1 MRRECTPL
9 LKCCYRRRG
18 YTPRSLK
25 LSVAATAGGGAS
37 NPSLTKVLQP
47 RRGGGRPPQLCINC
61 CRGPGY
67 PPEAMFQA
75 SWNTLQPGGGGKG
88 LEFIKYTNLYKCVP
102 IHMENSGL
110 ILGIAGSNRTSEP
123 PAAVRPCICF
133 DFKQSMRVGT
143 SNKSTC
149 SGQGGVYIPLEAEKL
164 LQLLLRRLA
173 ELPPQKVVLLPRRGG
188 TSGDVRLAGIFV
200 HPWVG
205 PLVIS
210 MPSAEEQWHG
220 YHQRS
225 YF

>member
-1 MRRECTPL
+1 MSPFHNMVWFCE
-9 LKCCYRRRG
+9 
-18 YTPRSLK
+18 SFENFIF
-25 LSVAATAGGGAS
+25 AQ
-37 NPSLTKVLQP
+37 LTT
-47 RRGGGRPPQLCINC
+47 
-61 CRGPGY
+61 
-67 PPEAMFQA
+67 
-75 SWNTLQPGGGGKG
+75 S
-88 LEFIKYTNLYKCVP
+88 KYYGISSIHH

-149 SGQGGVYIPLEAEKL
+149 SGQGEVYIPLEAEKL

-173 ELPPQKVVLLPRRGG
+173 ELPPKKVVLLPLRGG

-210 MPSAEEQWHG
+210 MPSVEEQWHG